1 MPKGGISMSTRQL
14 RTIVLISTLALG
26 LFAGPLPVE
35 AQQAGKVYRIG
46 FLTVTTNVSHK
57 AFHESLRTLGLTVPP
72 SIYTRA

>member
-1 MPKGGISMSTRQL
+1 MRLS
-14 RTIVLISTLALG
+14 TIVLVSTLG
-26 LFAGPLPVE
+26 LLAAPLPAE

-72 SIYTRA
+72 SIYTRAEEVME